1 MFYSS
6 TLYFTVRGMKSR
18 EGSEITHSRSQSM
31 VEAESVTPLPGTL
44 AALAN
49 FVPLSWLL
57 VTFTSVKNNVA
68 EVGSL
73 AKLVFNSI
81 LFLGL
86 SSLLPAN
93 VLIGTLP
100 VPSVTLLFPREPGI
114 TFTVLQPVL
123 FDH

>member
-6 TLYFTVRGMKSR
+6 TLYFIVRGMKSR
-18 EGSEITHSRSQSM
+18 EGSEITLSRSQSM
-31 VEAESVTPLPGTL
+31 AEAESVTPLPGTL
-44 AALAN
+44 ATLAN

-57 VTFTSVKNNVA
+57 VTFISVKNNVA

-93 VLIGTLP
+93 VLIGTLL

>member
-1 MFYSS
+1 
-6 TLYFTVRGMKSR
+6 
-18 EGSEITHSRSQSM
+18 M
-31 VEAESVTPLPGTL
+31 VKSVTPLPGALATL
-44 AALAN
+44 AN
-49 FVPLSWLL
+49 SVPLSWLL
-57 VTFTSVKNNVA
+57 VTFISVKNNVA

-73 AKLVFNSI
+73 AKWVFNSI

-86 SSLLPAN
+86 SSLLPVS